1 MRKDLQAFECY
12 CMLDCNEYM
21 PVILTAVALLQLLT
35 SIPSIMFVP
44 FTTAIA
50 CIFPHLHKSL
60 WQHGSFGGVIC
71 RFGPA
76 LLGRLSSLPAEEKAR
91 SIKGL
96 FQGCSEL
103 FAFVEDD
110 IAQVVVFLTLHL

>member
-1 MRKDLQAFECY
+1 
-12 CMLDCNEYM
+12 M
-21 PVILTAVALLQLLT
+21 PVTLAAIAQLQLLT
-35 SIPSIMFVP
+35 SIRSIMFVP
-44 FTTAIA
+44 FTTFMA
-50 CIFPHLHKSL
+50 CNFPHLHKPL
-60 WQHGSFGGVIC
+60 WQHSSFAGVIC

-110 IAQVVVFLTLHL
+110 IAQVVLFLTLHL

>member
-1 MRKDLQAFECY
+1 
-12 CMLDCNEYM
+12 
-21 PVILTAVALLQLLT
+21 
-35 SIPSIMFVP
+35 
-44 FTTAIA
+44 
-50 CIFPHLHKSL
+50 LHKPL
-60 WQHGSFGGVIC
+60 WQHSSFAGVIC

-110 IAQVVVFLTLHL
+110 IAQVVLFLTLHL